1 MDRKRLLDWFP
12 HFVVNLLQNR
22 CHFLLISGIA
32 HQSLITLQRR
42 FDLSGT
48 ALDLLANF
56 HSQFAARALLGRCK
70 KGRCSILP
78 VELHIAFDCDQ
89 RHPECTR
96 DLRLSRIAI
105 DDQLG
110 TKKSESRQSTLL
122 MDKHRQMAIKVV
134 HLPSRSSK
142 ATSELM
148 CVTPAGKIGNCTC
161 GMPKLLPHSAKKNTL
176 LSPFCQSKPSRLI
189 PPATY
194 VPGRGIRSCEAGVW
208 GATEQKTG
216 LSTGC
221 RQPLDRRDVNIER
234 LGAVPYILS
243 LVQLVEL
250 PGRPNCTSR
259 FLATLRARVGC
270 ASVPARLSRPELGQ
284 SSCTIFAQVLAKRL
298 GFARYCCEREFP
310 SLGDPMP
317 VSFLSE
323 DQRTR
328 YGHYVGELTAE
339 QLARFDFAALG

>member
-1 MDRKRLLDWFP
+1 MVSGGQTGADRAALDWALYRGIECCP
-12 HFVVNLLQNR
+12 APRIFVETGQVQRRIISWELARGLRVNLTR
-22 CHFLLISGIA
+22 E
-32 HQSLITLQRR
+32 
-42 FDLSGT
+42 
-48 ALDLLANF
+48 
-56 HSQFAARALLGRCK
+56 
-70 KGRCSILP
+70 
-78 VELHIAFDCDQ
+78 EL
-89 RHPECTR
+89 
-96 DLRLSRIAI
+96 
-105 DDQLG
+105 
-110 TKKSESRQSTLL
+110 
-122 MDKHRQMAIKVV
+122 
-134 HLPSRSSK
+134 
-142 ATSELM
+142 
-148 CVTPAGKIGNCTC
+148 
-161 GMPKLLPHSAKKNTL
+161 
-176 LSPFCQSKPSRLI
+176 
-189 PPATY
+189 
-194 VPGRGIRSCEAGVW
+194 GVW

>member
-1 MDRKRLLDWFP
+1 VETGQVQRRIISWELARGLR
-12 HFVVNLLQNR
+12 VNLTR
-22 CHFLLISGIA
+22 E
-32 HQSLITLQRR
+32 
-42 FDLSGT
+42 
-48 ALDLLANF
+48 
-56 HSQFAARALLGRCK
+56 
-70 KGRCSILP
+70 
-78 VELHIAFDCDQ
+78 EL
-89 RHPECTR
+89 
-96 DLRLSRIAI
+96 
-105 DDQLG
+105 
-110 TKKSESRQSTLL
+110 
-122 MDKHRQMAIKVV
+122 
-134 HLPSRSSK
+134 
-142 ATSELM
+142 
-148 CVTPAGKIGNCTC
+148 
-161 GMPKLLPHSAKKNTL
+161 
-176 LSPFCQSKPSRLI
+176 
-189 PPATY
+189 
-194 VPGRGIRSCEAGVW
+194 GVW